1 MTSPLTV
8 AEFRPPLVPRHNPSR
23 GSLRSFS
30 EQSLD
35 LISPPTFL
43 SSRSTSIGERPRL
56 DGVSRPGSA
65 VYLGDNVSTSDDQ
78 VERPPPSPISRMGSI
93 ASARVGLGSPQL
105 NFGMEWAGGWF
116 KGSSDVENAR
126 VEDDGF
132 SDEEDPEEA
141 ILSLKES
148 TVLADE
154 EAAAEETAQFLVRV
168 AVGRQSEKI
177 DMDVLVDSVSGL
189 PSPPR
194 TDNGIFPF
202 SDRLT
207 RLYPFFLAIKAASNT
222 VSSLVPYIDP
232 ALPGI

>member
-1 MTSPLTV
+1 
-8 AEFRPPLVPRHNPSR
+8 
-23 GSLRSFS
+23 
-30 EQSLD
+30 
-35 LISPPTFL
+35 
-43 SSRSTSIGERPRL
+43 
-56 DGVSRPGSA
+56 
-65 VYLGDNVSTSDDQ
+65 
-78 VERPPPSPISRMGSI
+78 MGSI

-194 TDNGIFPF
+194 TDNG
-202 SDRLT
+202 RLFVAQDNIGLP
-207 RLYPFFLAIKAASNT
+207 RERDPCAP
-222 VSSLVPYIDP
+222 VSRSLHSAY
-232 ALPGI
+232 